1 VLRRMGLSNE
11 QIDELEALG
20 VVAAN
25 QEVTS

>member
-1 VLRRMGLSNE
+1 MGLSNE

-25 QEVTS
+25 HEVTS